1 MPKNLDLNDK
11 LTDRE
16 KKNLEAG
23 FLGGTAP
30 YAGDFGASADQKKEK
45 HYKKYETGELRAD
58 GKPGFPTPSGKLE
71 ICSTILEENGFVP
84 YPEYMIPVQFGT
96 LVKEYYPFTMTSGAW
111 SNNRSNIDKIAEI

>member
-1 MPKNLDLNDK
+1 MGAIAKKLGFGDK
-11 LTDRE
+11 LPQTEEELRSW
-16 KKNLEAG
+16 L
-23 FLGGTAP
+23 LSGTAP

-84 YPEYMIPVQFGT
+84 YPEYKDVRWFHQGT
-96 LVKEYYPFTMTSGAW
+96 RGTGMTLTY
-111 SNNRSNIDKIAEI
+111 